1 MFFLLLVLGR
11 AFPHMDASPC
21 GATPPH
27 ALISGFFSTLIFTP
41 VRVTVVSLTGQS
53 MEITGSYLLVCV
65 WGREGITYKGNER
78 APHAVPS
85 GNVMSS

>member
-41 VRVTVVSLTGQS
+41 VPVTVVSLTGQS

-65 WGREGITYKGNER
+65 CGGGRALHTK
-78 APHAVPS
+78 AM
-85 GNVMSS
+85 NVLPTRSHLET